1 MTLHAYRNEENR
13 SNRAVFLILA
23 QNSFDPFQTSHGNN
37 YAIFSKIKM
46 IVFVLKISANQKED
60 TEIEFH
66 NLIQLIRK

>member
-1 MTLHAYRNEENR
+1 V
-13 SNRAVFLILA
+13 VFLILA
-23 QNSFDPFQTSHGNN
+23 RNSFDPFQTSHGNKYK
-37 YAIFSKIKM
+37 YAIFSQIKI